1 MSTNS
6 TSRASLREAA
16 LKLDRERLAL
26 ENIIGSIVEALGEH
40 ETGSLLIDG
49 APRGDLDLAGIL
61 ELRGSLA
68 CARNDLKA
76 KMIAVEKAML
86 AAMTATD

>member
-1 MSTNS
+1 MST
-6 TSRASLREAA
+6 TRASLREAA
-16 LKLDRERLAL
+16 LIVDRERLAL
-26 ENIIGSIVEALGEH
+26 ERKIGSLVEALGEH

-76 KMIAVEKAML
+76 KMIEVEKAML
-86 AAMTATD
+86 AAMAATE